1 MSRSLKQHLLFKSGM
16 EYLSFAKILTF
27 SLLFIIKAW
36 RMLDGSFYRWAFWDG
51 KTDTKSFMHLFPLL
65 IQQFCFTNHS
75 FILLKFL
82 LVEVFYFYFC
92 WIILH
97 YNKAGTVSWAG
108 QNTRKRRGCNTQHM
122 IGEWLYLPVVI
133 PPISA
138 GMQSHQDH
146 VIWGSEK
153 TSEKKQRL
161 TTMAGVPTNLYRP
174 ACGGSLEAESHLIC
188 CGGTTDTPLQGA

>member
-1 MSRSLKQHLLFKSGM
+1 MGHSTGEPFEMGKLIRNLSCIFFLYSFS
-16 EYLSFAKILTF
+16 SFASQITVLYYLNFFWLKYFTF
-27 SLLFIIKAW
+27 ISAELFCTTIRQA
-36 RMLDGSFYRWAFWDG
+36 
-51 KTDTKSFMHLFPLL
+51 
-65 IQQFCFTNHS
+65 QFHEQGRIPGNEGA
-75 FILLKFL
+75 
-82 LVEVFYFYFC
+82 V
-92 WIILH
+92 
-97 YNKAGTVSWAG
+97 
-108 QNTRKRRGCNTQHM
+108 TQHM